1 MDHRAKARTLHALCI
16 YLESYDDDISRLRS
30 TDAVL
35 LKKEFLAVNGM
46 DPETTN
52 AILLYAVGIPTFVVD
67 AYVKRIF
74 TRIGELTAAENYSP
88 FPGMVDR
95 TSTG

>member
-16 YLESYDDDISRLRS
+16 YLESYDDDMPRLRS

-35 LKKEFLAVNGM
+35 LRKELLAVNGI

-52 AILLYAVGIPTFVVD
+52 AILPYAVGIPSFVVD
-67 AYVKRIF
+67 AYAKQNIH
-74 TRIGELTAAENYSP
+74 T
-88 FPGMVDR
+88 DR
-95 TSTG
+95 